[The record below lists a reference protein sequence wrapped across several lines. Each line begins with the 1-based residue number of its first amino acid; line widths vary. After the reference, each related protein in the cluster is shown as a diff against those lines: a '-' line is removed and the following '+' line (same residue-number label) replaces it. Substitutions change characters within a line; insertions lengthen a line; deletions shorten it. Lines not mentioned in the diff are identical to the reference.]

1 MSHVLSERFSR
12 HPMGWSKKALG
23 QLSKLRV
30 HVKNGEEIKA
40 EYFQKMKEEES
51 QGLMQWEEKL
61 DWSVFE
67 KETWNFQQ
75 GNGTQEWIHSIGK
88 YKDIFMS

>member
-1 MSHVLSERFSR
+1 M
-12 HPMGWSKKALG
+12 
-23 QLSKLRV
+23 

-40 EYFQKMKEEES
+40 EYFQGTKEALPWEE
-51 QGLMQWEEKL
+51 LQWEEKL

-75 GNGTQEWIHSIGK
+75 GNGTQEWIYSIGK
-88 YKDIFMS
+88 YKDILMS

>member
-1 MSHVLSERFSR
+1 M
-12 HPMGWSKKALG
+12 
-23 QLSKLRV
+23 
-30 HVKNGEEIKA
+30 KNGEEIKA
-40 EYFQKMKEEES
+40 EYFQGMKEASSREE
-51 QGLMQWEEKL
+51 LQWEEKL

-88 YKDIFMS
+88 YKDILMS